1 MFFCPLGER
10 NHWSR
15 SCHWYRIFSLWR
27 ILLRCSDSIHFNWN
41 YSLCCFKLLIK
52 QSNAQHAQLHWWHY
66 HLSRFHRCYFDPDHS
81 GYSVSFLFQF
91 SPKEMTSQEKLD
103 YIYLTLKSFQEL
115 LPKTENVVLDVND
128 DKLHQLS
135 ARTLISLDFA
145 TSIHHWINDTNHL
158 C

>member
-1 MFFCPLGER
+1 MTLT
-10 NHWSR
+10 
-15 SCHWYRIFSLWR
+15 
-27 ILLRCSDSIHFNWN
+27 
-41 YSLCCFKLLIK
+41 K
-52 QSNAQHAQLHWWHY
+52 A
-66 HLSRFHRCYFDPDHS
+66 
-81 GYSVSFLFQF
+81 QF

-145 TSIHHWINDTNHL
+145 TSIHH
-158 C
+158 